1 MSRKQILILILV
13 LVVHALL
20 GVYRPGGLMAYAL
33 PSLCWGLLALT
44 TLWVCG
50 LEKIRLWFS
59 KQLSVMAAI
68 IAIFQIFIL
77 MDAGIFTGFGKSPLL
92 FTPLGITI
100 NLVLVS
106 TTLLGTE
113 LSRAY
118 LIKNYNRK
126 RPLLT
131 LGLVTLLYS
140 QTITPITG
148 LLTLNEPLAIAQ
160 FLGTGVLPALAESLL
175 ASYLALLAGP
185 IASIAYLAPL
195 KAFQWFS
202 PVLPNLSWGIEALLG
217 VVPPTIGF
225 LYIDRI
231 TPPSLLRR
239 VGIPTE
245 AKQLFR
251 FTRAKKSSKPGWTT
265 ISILCVF
272 MVWTTTGLLG
282 FYPTVILSGS
292 MRPTMDIGDIAIV
305 IQTPIEK
312 IKLGDV
318 IQYWQEREMV
328 IHRVYDTYEM
338 GSTRFIITK
347 GDANTAPDVDPI
359 FPAQIRGRLIFIVPK
374 LGWISIYV
382 KTTIAG
388 IWSFF
393 SANIILVYA
402 TLTIAAFM
410 ASVYM
415 IHAYKSRSTRRWRS
429 LHGRRGWL
437 RR

>member
-1 MSRKQILILILV
+1 
-13 LVVHALL
+13 
-20 GVYRPGGLMAYAL
+20 MAYAA
-33 PSLCWGLLALT
+33 PSVCWALLALT
-44 TLWVCG
+44 VLRVCG
-50 LEKIRLWFS
+50 LEKIRIWFN
-59 KQLSVMAAI
+59 KRLSLIAAF
-68 IAIFQIFIL
+68 IAVLQIFIL
-77 MDAGIFTGFGKSPLL
+77 MYAGLFEGFGRSPYS
-92 FTPLGITI
+92 FTPTGVTI
-100 NLVLVS
+100 NLILVS

-113 LSRAY
+113 FSRAY
-118 LIKNYNRK
+118 LIKSYSRR
-126 RPLLT
+126 RPFLT
-131 LGLVTLLYS
+131 LTLVTLLYS
-140 QTITPITG
+140 LVITPITG
-148 LLTLNEPLAIAQ
+148 ILTLISGKPLSVAE
-160 FLGTGVLPALAESLL
+160 FLGIRLLPTVTENLL

-202 PVLPNLSWGIEALLG
+202 PILPNLSWGIEALLG

-231 TPPSLLRR
+231 TPPILLRR

-251 FTRAKKSSKPGWTT
+251 FTRAKKSSVPRWTT
-265 ISILCVF
+265 ISILCVL

-292 MRPTMDIGDIAIV
+292 MRPTIDVGDIAIV

-312 IKLGDV
+312 IKLGDI

-328 IHRVYDTYEM
+328 VHRVYDTYET
-338 GSTRFIITK
+338 GSTRLIITK
-347 GDANTAPDVDPI
+347 GDANTAPDVDPV
-359 FPAQIRGRLIFIVPK
+359 FSAQIRGKLIFIVPK

-393 SANIILVYA
+393 SANTTLAYA

-410 ASVYM
+410 ASIYM
-415 IHAYKSRSTRRWRS
+415 VHAYKSRSTLRRLYR
-429 LHGRRGWL
+429 RRGWPG
-437 RR
+437 R